1 MRNNKFY
8 LFISSLFFSFATFAA
23 EAAAPVNPEA
33 QQTLFMKF
41 IRAITFTTDG
51 NIPDFFI
58 FLGRHHPLILHL
70 PVGLLAVIAFL
81 EIFSWWR
88 KVEIYDEAM
97 YILCWIAALT
107 SVGATFFGILLALPG
122 GYNPELLSRHGW
134 LGMAVAVAAI
144 IALYLKHHYRKDKVL
159 AKRHRFRVAIFVAC
173 IIMGFAG
180 HDGGS
185 LTHGTEYLFE
195 YAPDPLRQLTGRTV
209 KDPDKGKK
217 DDKPRK
223 LPYFEAK
230 VLPIFEAKCVSCHGE
245 EKMKGKLKLNNI
257 LGIMRRY
264 DKIITPGH
272 AMDSELYYLLVTD
285 DKEEIMPPEG
295 NEAMTKEEIKII
307 EDWINAGASFSDVE
321 LKPMASPAA
330 EAAKVEPTVEKAAE
344 AAKPALDLAN
354 MTADQKFVH
363 ETVIPFFEAKCTK
376 CHGEKKD
383 KGDVRLHTVEVIKAT
398 FEDELIVPGKP
409 EDSWLY
415 DSLVTDDED
424 ALMPPPKEKNPATK
438 EEIAMIK
445 KWIADGAKGLD

>member
-1 MRNNKFY
+1 MRNNKLY
-8 LFISSLFFSFATFAA
+8 LLISSLFFSFAAFAN
-23 EAAAPVNPEA
+23 EAAAQIDPDA

-41 IRAITFTTDG
+41 IRAITFTSDG

-97 YILCWIAALT
+97 YILCWLAALT

-144 IALYLKHHYRKDKVL
+144 IALYLKHHYRKDKVM

-173 IIMGFAG
+173 VIMGFAG

-195 YAPDPLRQLTGRTV
+195 YAPDPLRKMTGREAKKV
-209 KDPDKGKK
+209 KKLDEDSK
-217 DDKPRK
+217 KPRK

-230 VLPIFEAKCVSCHGE
+230 VLPIFEAKCVSCHGD

-272 AMDSELYYLLVTD
+272 ADDSELYALLVTD
-285 DKEEIMPPEG
+285 DLEEIMPPEG
-295 NEAMTKEEIKII
+295 NQALTADEIKII
-307 EDWINAGASFSDVE
+307 ENWINAGASFSDVE
-321 LKPMASPAA
+321 LKPMASPGPVKEA
-330 EAAKVEPTVEKAAE
+330 EVKAEEKQE
-344 AAKPALDLAN
+344 AVKAPIDLAN
-354 MTADQKFVH
+354 MTVDQRFVH
-363 ETVIPFFEAKCTK
+363 EKIIPFFEAKCTK
-376 CHGEKKD
+376 CHGDEKD

-398 FEDELIVPGKP
+398 FEDELIVPGNP

-415 DSLVTDDED
+415 DSLITDDED
-424 ALMPPPKEKNPATK
+424 SLMPPPKEKNPATK

>member
-1 MRNNKFY
+1 MRNNK
-8 LFISSLFFSFATFAA
+8 LFICISSLFLSFTAFASDA
-23 EAAAPVNPEA
+23 VAAGADPEA
-33 QQTLFMKF
+33 QQTLFMKM
-41 IRAITFTTDG
+41 IRAITFTSDG

-97 YILCWIAALT
+97 YILCWIAAVT
-107 SVGATFFGILLALPG
+107 SVGAAGLGILLALPG

-134 LGMAVAVAAI
+134 LGLAVAVAAI
-144 IALYLKHHYRKDKVL
+144 LALYLKHHYRKDKIM
-159 AKRHRFRVAIFVAC
+159 AKRHRFRGAIFIAC
-173 IIMGFAG
+173 VLMGFAG

-195 YAPDPLRQLTGRTV
+195 YAPDPLRQMTGRSKKTV
-209 KDPDKGKK
+209 KEKETKIK
-217 DDKPRK
+217 K

-230 VLPIFEAKCVSCHGE
+230 VLPIFEKHCVSCHGE

-264 DKIITPGH
+264 DKIIAPGH
-272 AMDSELYYLLVTD
+272 AMDSELYALLVTED
-285 DKEEIMPPEG
+285 TEEIMPPEG
-295 NEAMTKEEIKII
+295 NSILTKEEKAII
-307 EDWINAGASFSDVE
+307 HDWIDGGASFSDIE
-321 LKPMASPAA
+321 LKPMAKPAPT
-330 EAAKVEPTVEKAAE
+330 EVKMEKVEVNSETVKAIV
-344 AAKPALDLAN
+344 DLSKLSVE
-354 MTADQKFVH
+354 QRFVH
-363 ETVIPFFEAKCTK
+363 EKILPFFEAKCTK

-383 KGDVRLHTVEVIKAT
+383 KGDLRLHTIEMIKASFEEEVI
-398 FEDELIVPGKP
+398 IPGNP

-415 DSLVTDDED
+415 DSLITDDED
-424 ALMPPPKEKNPATK
+424 SLMPPPKEKNPVTK

-445 KWIADGAKGLD
+445 EWIKNGAKGLE